1 MTNQETNIGF
11 DQLLKN
17 EEFVKRFQNAEN
29 LEQVQE
35 VCAEFGLQL
44 TAEETQALTK
54 AMYVVCAPEGELS
67 EDEMEAVS
75 GGSLLAILSV
85 GGTVIRAVWKWAK
98 ECQDPNSA
106 TYKATQT
113 IVDYWYNKG
122 RKWGLW
128 R

>member
-1 MTNQETNIGF
+1 MANQETNIGF
-11 DQLLKN
+11 DQLLQN
-17 EEFVKRFQNAEN
+17 EEFVERFQNAET
-29 LEQVQE
+29 LEQVRN

-44 TAEETQALTK
+44 TEEETQALIK
-54 AMYVVCAPEGELS
+54 AMYAVCKPEGELS

-75 GGSLLAILSV
+75 GGALLSIVSTGAGII
-85 GGTVIRAVWKWAK
+85 GGVWKWVQ
-98 ECQDPNSA
+98 ESQNPHSD
-106 TYKATQT
+106 THHATQQ

>member
-1 MTNQETNIGF
+1 MANQGTNIGF
-11 DQLLKN
+11 DQLLQN
-17 EEFVKRFQNAEN
+17 EEFVERFQNAET

-44 TAEETQALTK
+44 TEEETQALLKT
-54 AMYVVCAPEGELS
+54 MYAVCKPEGELS

-75 GGSLLAILSV
+75 GGWVKGAIAFV
-85 GGTVIRAVWKWAK
+85 GGVWKWAQ
-98 ECQDPNSA
+98 ECQDPNSPSYKA
-106 TYKATQT
+106 TYK

-128 R
+128 

>member
-85 GGTVIRAVWKWAK
+85 GGTVIRGVWKWAK

-106 TYKATQT
+106 AYKATHT
-113 IVDYWYNKG
+113 IVKG

>member
-35 VCAEFGLQL
+35 VCAEFGLHL
-44 TAEETQALTK
+44 TAEETQALMK
-54 AMYVVCAPEGELS
+54 AMYAVCAPEGELS

-75 GGSLLAILSV
+75 GGSLLAILSA
-85 GGTVIRAVWKWAK
+85 GGTVIGGVWKWAQ
-98 ECQDPNSA
+98 ESQDPNSA
-106 TYKATQT
+106 THKATQK
-113 IVDYWYNKG
+113 IVNYWYNKG

>member
-75 GGSLLAILSV
+75 GGSFLAVLSV
-85 GGTVIRAVWKWAK
+85 GGAVIGGVWKWAK

-106 TYKATQT
+106 AYKATHT
-113 IVDYWYNKG
+113 IVKG

>member
-85 GGTVIRAVWKWAK
+85 GGTVIGGVWKWAK

-106 TYKATQT
+106 AYKETHT
-113 IVDYWYNKG
+113 IVKG